1 MAEQHY
7 NESGFT
13 MIELIMVII
22 IVGILAASARALLNT
37 EAFEQRYFADD
48 TLQAMRFA
56 QQIAITQ
63 GCAVQLELN
72 NNDGFY
78 LKQDADCGVD
88 DTPDFT
94 HTNYLNRP
102 TSTDDYTNTDWP
114 DGVTLTEND
123 ATLPAAD
130 SNTGQSTVVFYP
142 QGWACVA
149 DGSSAEEYTYDF
161 TSTFTISLNLV
172 CATGFSYE
180 G

>member
-88 DTPDFT
+88 DTPDFS

-102 TSTDDYTNTDWP
+102 TSTLSLVPNGRTWRSRNFIFIF
-114 DGVTLTEND
+114 LSI
-123 ATLPAAD
+123 LLR
-130 SNTGQSTVVFYP
+130 
-142 QGWACVA
+142 
-149 DGSSAEEYTYDF
+149 EYLGKLRW
-161 TSTFTISLNLV
+161 I
-172 CATGFSYE
+172 E
-180 G
+180 